1 MATYQVTEYARYEV
15 FNNAPHE
22 HALKSHKSLYQAERS
37 KVNLTLTEARLYI
50 QEKANQY
57 KTVHNHYPSPDAFW
71 VYNTLEE
78 RQIIWQIE
86 SWDDPAYP
94 TPGSLA
100 DNIVITQYPLK
111 ELNLTFKE

>member
-1 MATYQVTEYARYEV
+1 MATYQVTKYARYEV
-15 FNNAPHE
+15 FNNAPN
-22 HALKSHKSLYQAERS
+22 APVPHKSLYQAECS
-37 KVNLTLTEARLYI
+37 KTNLTLTEARLYI

-57 KTVHNHYPSPDAFW
+57 KTVQNHYPSLDAFW

-86 SWDDPAYP
+86 SWDNPAYP

-100 DNIVITQYPLK
+100 DNIVIMQYPLK
-111 ELNLTFKE
+111 EINLTFRE

>member
-1 MATYQVTEYARYEV
+1 MATYQVTEYARYEI
-15 FNNAPHE
+15 FNGAPD
-22 HALKSHKSLYQAERS
+22 ALVSYKSLYQAE
-37 KVNLTLTEARLYI
+37 KYVYDCTLTEARLYI

-71 VYNTLEE
+71 VYNTFDEI
-78 RQIIWQIE
+78 QKVWQIE

-100 DNIVITQYPLK
+100 DNIVIMQYPLK
-111 ELNLTFKE
+111 EITLTFKE